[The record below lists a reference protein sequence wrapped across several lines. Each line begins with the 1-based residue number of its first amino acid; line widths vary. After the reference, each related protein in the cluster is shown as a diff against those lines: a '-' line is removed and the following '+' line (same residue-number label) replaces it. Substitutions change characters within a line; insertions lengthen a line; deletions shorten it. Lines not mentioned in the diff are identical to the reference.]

1 MRCWIAA
8 LSLALAVCGCAQ
20 DRAMSS
26 IRSDLRADRVD
37 DAVRKVDALAATTP
51 NNYDVQ
57 IALATAH
64 HRAAIRCGNEH
75 DEAGYVSHVETAFA
89 AYTRASNLD
98 PRRGAPHEGVA
109 ALLLY
114 QGDMKGALEEL
125 QIARMIEPLDPTHTA
140 NLAQMYVYM
149 GRLSRARALI
159 EQARKAG
166 LHPVFAETVEML
178 ASWREGDLVDAR
190 DLFELAYQE
199 PKAMRDFLQDPSSK
213 AEFTSFDEM
222 TRYCCGAASCG
233 PHMGDACERMHHEV
247 KQREVAAE
255 TLRRER
261 QAALERE
268 KARREVFGGA
278 KQIEIEAEKA
288 DSDEGGGDEAP

>member
-1 MRCWIAA
+1 VHKEAA
-8 LSLALAVCGCAQ
+8 LRSLYA
-20 DRAMSS
+20 
-26 IRSDLRADRVD
+26 
-37 DAVRKVDALAATTP
+37 K
-51 NNYDVQ
+51 
-57 IALATAH
+57 
-64 HRAAIRCGNEH
+64 
-75 DEAGYVSHVETAFA
+75 DEAAYVEHVETAFA
-89 AYTRASNLD
+89 AYAKASSFDPTRA
-98 PRRGAPHEGVA
+98 APHTGLA
-109 ALLLY
+109 TLLFY

-125 QIARMIEPLDPTHTA
+125 LVAHMLEPIDPMHTA

-149 GRLSRARALI
+149 GRLSRARSLV

-199 PKAMRDFLQDPSSK
+199 PKAMRAFLQDDPNVK
-213 AEFTSFDEM
+213 PDFTTFDEM
-222 TRYCCGAASCG
+222 AKYCCNAATCG
-233 PHMGDACERMHHEV
+233 PHMGDACARMHHEV

-268 KARREVFGGA
+268 KARREAFGGA
-278 KQIEIEAEKA
+278 KELEIEAEKA
-288 DSDEGGGDEAP
+288 DSEESGGDEAP